1 MLAFWALNLCHQCRI
16 VRNPIPHDNASAWPR
31 HSHNF
36 LRHVERLWREHR
48 TEDADNEIE
57 AVVLQVAQIRTCA
70 CSPSDIVGHVTPRD
84 PRRRRRLFWW
94 WFGGISFV
102 LIAGLLIVRL
112 VLFNDKATPL
122 TTDAALERYR
132 SSTVAATTTTVA
144 PETQTLPLTGVYRY
158 TTVGRESID
167 ALDGAE
173 HVYPDETTIT
183 FASVGCGV
191 EMRWDALLERR
202 DIWNLCVT
210 EAGIELQPNGD
221 AYHVFFEQEEIE
233 PIECD
238 RSVVLIPA
246 SANDAPATSDPVP
259 LACTIGG
266 DPWLPVWQVLERG
279 VRTVEGVSVEVQ
291 HVRMTVTDEDEF
303 HEHITLDWYLDE
315 NGLLI
320 AAELTKKTLADTILG
335 GVTYKESYTLD
346 LVSLTPLR

>member
-1 MLAFWALNLCHQCRI
+1 M
-16 VRNPIPHDNASAWPR
+16 
-31 HSHNF
+31 
-36 LRHVERLWREHR
+36 
-48 TEDADNEIE
+48 
-57 AVVLQVAQIRTCA
+57 
-70 CSPSDIVGHVTPRD
+70 
-84 PRRRRRLFWW
+84 RLF
-94 WFGGISFV
+94 F
-102 LIAGLLIVRL
+102 
-112 VLFNDKATPL
+112 FNDKATPL
-122 TTDAALERYR
+122 TTDEALERYR
-132 SSTVAATTTTVA
+132 SSTIAATTTTVA
-144 PETQTLPLTGVYRY
+144 PEAQTLPTTGVYRY
-158 TTVGRESID
+158 ATVGRESID
-167 ALDGAE
+167 ALDGTE

-183 FASVGCGV
+183 FAAVGCGV

-221 AYHVFFEQEEIE
+221 AYHVFFGQEEIE

-246 SANDAPATSDPVP
+246 SVDASTTSNPVQ
-259 LACTIGG
+259 LTCTIGG

-279 VRTVEGVSVEVQ
+279 ERTVEGVAVEVQ

-320 AAELTKKTLADTILG
+320 AAELAKETLADTILG